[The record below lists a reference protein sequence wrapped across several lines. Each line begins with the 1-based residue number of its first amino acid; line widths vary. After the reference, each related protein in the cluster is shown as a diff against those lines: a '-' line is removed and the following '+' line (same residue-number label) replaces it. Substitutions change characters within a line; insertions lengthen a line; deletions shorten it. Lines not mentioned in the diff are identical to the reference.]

1 MKKVLLSDWF
11 KFMLDCELENNVN
24 CLVEDGIN
32 EIDIERYKDFINVF
46 FKFEG
51 EDREIVLEDLKKGEG
66 ILYKKMCDYNENE
79 LVIKFGLNMV
89 WWEYSIEDYFRDMF
103 DKNGFEKD
111 EFSMF
116 ELRDINKMMYGE
128 DYNDDDWDYED

>member
-11 KFMLDCELENNVN
+11 KVMLKVDLE
-24 CLVEDGIN
+24 DYDIN
-32 EIDIERYKDFINVF
+32 ELNENERIRFVEFSNEF
-46 FKFEG
+46 WKFEG
-51 EDREIVLEDLKKGEG
+51 EDREIVLEDLKRDEG
-66 ILYKKMCDYNENE
+66 ILYKKMCDWNESEVVIE
-79 LVIKFGLNMV
+79 LELNMIC
-89 WWEYSIEDYFRDMF
+89 WEYSIEDYFRDMF
-103 DKNGFEKD
+103 DKDGFEKD

>member
-24 CLVEDGIN
+24 CLVEDGVN
-32 EIDIERYKDFINVF
+32 KIDIERYKDFINVF

-51 EDREIVLEDLKKGEG
+51 EDREIVLEDLKKDEG
-66 ILYKKMCDYNENE
+66 VLYKKMCDYNESE
-79 LVIKFGLNMV
+79 LVIEFGFNMV
-89 WWEYSIEDYFRDMF
+89 CWEYSIEDYFRDMF

-128 DYNDDDWDYED
+128 DYNDDDWEY